1 MILFYR
7 RDVFHSDSHFTNRN
21 DGFYLSQWWTLLI
34 ELKVSIISIAFLSI
48 DRCTHRN
55 FHIDRTI
62 KKHRLIDVTYR
73 SIDTYE
79 APYGKKLI
87 LFYRHDV
94 FHSDS
99 HFTNRNDGFYLSQWW
114 TLLIELK
121 VSIISIAF
129 LSIDRCTHRN
139 FHIDRTIKKHRLI
152 DVMYRSIDTKGPSI
166 DTKGP
171 SIDTKGPSIDAKGPS
186 IDRYEGMERR
196 LGQNYGTPFRSK
208 FVVSI

>member
-1 MILFYR
+1 MCVRVCVRVCVCARACVCVRACVRGKMIKYSHRTQEYNKNNKKVRFKHIRVR
-7 RDVFHSDSHFTNRN
+7 RGFFFVFSFD
-21 DGFYLSQWWTLLI
+21 Y
-34 ELKVSIISIAFLSI
+34 
-48 DRCTHRN
+48 
-55 FHIDRTI
+55 
-62 KKHRLIDVTYR
+62 
-73 SIDTYE
+73 YE
-79 APYGKKLI
+79 APYGTKLI

-139 FHIDRTIKKHRLI
+139 FHIDRTIKKHRLV

-171 SIDTKGPSIDAKGPS
+171 SIDTKGPSIDTKGPS
-186 IDRYEGMERR
+186 IDT
-196 LGQNYGTPFRSK
+196 N
-208 FVVSI
+208 

>member
-1 MILFYR
+1 MARKHAGKHTIQIVYGRLWVWTLHWYEAPYGTKLILFYR

-62 KKHRLIDVTYR
+62 K
-73 SIDTYE
+73 E
-79 APYGKKLI
+79 
-87 LFYRHDV
+87 
-94 FHSDS
+94 
-99 HFTNRNDGFYLSQWW
+99 
-114 TLLIELK
+114 
-121 VSIISIAF
+121 
-129 LSIDRCTHRN
+129 
-139 FHIDRTIKKHRLI
+139 HRLI

-171 SIDTKGPSIDAKGPS
+171 SIDTKGPSIDTK
-186 IDRYEGMERR
+186 
-196 LGQNYGTPFRSK
+196 YGTPFRSK

>member
-1 MILFYR
+1 M
-7 RDVFHSDSHFTNRN
+7 RDARN
-21 DGFYLSQWWTLLI
+21 
-34 ELKVSIISIAFLSI
+34 
-48 DRCTHRN
+48 
-55 FHIDRTI
+55 
-62 KKHRLIDVTYR
+62 
-73 SIDTYE
+73 YE
-79 APYGKKLI
+79 APYGTKLI

-171 SIDTKGPSIDAKGPS
+171 SIDTKGPSIDTKGPSIDTKGPSIDEKGPS
-186 IDRYEGMERR
+186 IDRYEGSIAIDTKGPSIDTKGRSIVIDTKGSSIHARVMRID
-196 LGQNYGTPFRSK
+196 GTPA
-208 FVVSI
+208 

>member
-1 MILFYR
+1 MPSRNRKKRSKQRAEYLQKQDDVLSQENYEAPYRTKLIFFYR

-62 KKHRLIDVTYR
+62 TKHRLIDLMYR
-73 SIDTYE
+73 SIDTKG
-79 APYGKKLI
+79 P
-87 LFYRHDV
+87 
-94 FHSDS
+94 
-99 HFTNRNDGFYLSQWW
+99 
-114 TLLIELK
+114 
-121 VSIISIAF
+121 
-129 LSIDRCTHRN
+129 
-139 FHIDRTIKKHRLI
+139 
-152 DVMYRSIDTKGPSI
+152 SIDTKGPSI

-186 IDRYEGMERR
+186 IDRYEG
-196 LGQNYGTPFRSK
+196 
-208 FVVSI
+208 SIAIDTKGPS

>member
-1 MILFYR
+1 MSHTALHKVLFHYEAPYGTKLIFFYR

-62 KKHRLIDVTYR
+62 TKHRLIDLMYR
-73 SIDTYE
+73 SIDTKG
-79 APYGKKLI
+79 P
-87 LFYRHDV
+87 
-94 FHSDS
+94 
-99 HFTNRNDGFYLSQWW
+99 
-114 TLLIELK
+114 
-121 VSIISIAF
+121 
-129 LSIDRCTHRN
+129 SIDTKGPS
-139 FHIDRTIKKHRLI
+139 IDTKGP
-152 DVMYRSIDTKGPSI
+152 SIDTKGPSI

-186 IDRYEGMERR
+186 IDRYEG
-196 LGQNYGTPFRSK
+196 
-208 FVVSI
+208 SIAIDTKGPS

>member
-1 MILFYR
+1 MQY
-7 RDVFHSDSHFTNRN
+7 
-21 DGFYLSQWWTLLI
+21 SQLP
-34 ELKVSIISIAFLSI
+34 
-48 DRCTHRN
+48 N
-55 FHIDRTI
+55 M
-62 KKHRLIDVTYR
+62 
-73 SIDTYE
+73 YE
-79 APYGKKLI
+79 APYGTKLI
-87 LFYRHDV
+87 LFYRRDV

-152 DVMYRSIDTKGPSI
+152 DVMYRSIDTKKGPSI

-171 SIDTKGPSIDAKGPS
+171 SIDTKQWRGGYLLTGGALAYFGAPPPTGATRK
-186 IDRYEGMERR
+186 
-196 LGQNYGTPFRSK
+196 LRSY
-208 FVVSI
+208 V

>member
-1 MILFYR
+1 MDYITATWKVGLG
-7 RDVFHSDSHFTNRN
+7 NKN
-21 DGFYLSQWWTLLI
+21 DAL
-34 ELKVSIISIAFLSI
+34 VP
-48 DRCTHRN
+48 
-55 FHIDRTI
+55 
-62 KKHRLIDVTYR
+62 
-73 SIDTYE
+73 YE
-79 APYGKKLI
+79 APYGTKLI
-87 LFYRHDV
+87 FFYRHDV

-129 LSIDRCTHRN
+129 LSIDSCTHRN

-171 SIDTKGPSIDAKGPS
+171 SIDTKGPSIDTKGPS
-186 IDRYEGMERR
+186 IDTKGPSRSIRR
-196 LGQNYGTPFRSK
+196 VHRSIRR
-208 FVVSI
+208 VGHAHRWNASISV

>member
-1 MILFYR
+1 MKKRSIEDDRRHYCNDCFPSIEVCCQIETTNFDLNGYEAPYGTKLIFFYR

-62 KKHRLIDVTYR
+62 TKHRLIDLMYR
-73 SIDTYE
+73 SIDTKG
-79 APYGKKLI
+79 P
-87 LFYRHDV
+87 
-94 FHSDS
+94 
-99 HFTNRNDGFYLSQWW
+99 
-114 TLLIELK
+114 
-121 VSIISIAF
+121 
-129 LSIDRCTHRN
+129 
-139 FHIDRTIKKHRLI
+139 
-152 DVMYRSIDTKGPSI
+152 SIDTKGPSI

-186 IDRYEGMERR
+186 IDRYEG
-196 LGQNYGTPFRSK
+196 
-208 FVVSI
+208 SIAIDTKGPS

>member
-1 MILFYR
+1 MFFIR
-7 RDVFHSDSHFTNRN
+7 IV
-21 DGFYLSQWWTLLI
+21 
-34 ELKVSIISIAFLSI
+34 
-48 DRCTHRN
+48 
-55 FHIDRTI
+55 
-62 KKHRLIDVTYR
+62 
-73 SIDTYE
+73 
-79 APYGKKLI
+79 
-87 LFYRHDV
+87 
-94 FHSDS
+94 
-99 HFTNRNDGFYLSQWW
+99 NRNDGFYLSQWW

-186 IDRYEGMERR
+186 IDRYEGFIDRSIRR
-196 LGQNYGTPFRSK
+196 VHRDRYEG
-208 FVVSI
+208 SIDRYEGSVHRDRYEGFIDPCEGHAHRWNASISV

>member
-1 MILFYR
+1 MERRTRRIDTGRVSIYEAPYGTKLIFFYR

-62 KKHRLIDVTYR
+62 TKHRLIDLMYR
-73 SIDTYE
+73 SIDTKG
-79 APYGKKLI
+79 P
-87 LFYRHDV
+87 
-94 FHSDS
+94 
-99 HFTNRNDGFYLSQWW
+99 
-114 TLLIELK
+114 
-121 VSIISIAF
+121 
-129 LSIDRCTHRN
+129 SIDTKGPS
-139 FHIDRTIKKHRLI
+139 IDTKGPSI
-152 DVMYRSIDTKGPSI
+152 DTKGPSIDTKGPSI

-186 IDRYEGMERR
+186 IDRYEG
-196 LGQNYGTPFRSK
+196 
-208 FVVSI
+208 SIAIDTKGPS

>member
-1 MILFYR
+1 MYGFFAGHLPAVYYEAPYGTKLILFYR

-73 SIDTYE
+73 SIDT
-79 APYGKKLI
+79 
-87 LFYRHDV
+87 
-94 FHSDS
+94 
-99 HFTNRNDGFYLSQWW
+99 
-114 TLLIELK
+114 
-121 VSIISIAF
+121 
-129 LSIDRCTHRN
+129 
-139 FHIDRTIKKHRLI
+139 
-152 DVMYRSIDTKGPSI
+152 KGPSI

-186 IDRYEGMERR
+186 IDRSIRRVHRDRYEG
-196 LGQNYGTPFRSK
+196 
-208 FVVSI
+208 SIDRYEGSVHRDRYETHVKLAQHSVAAH

>member
-7 RDVFHSDSHFTNRN
+7 R
-21 DGFYLSQWWTLLI
+21 
-34 ELKVSIISIAFLSI
+34 
-48 DRCTHRN
+48 
-55 FHIDRTI
+55 
-62 KKHRLIDVTYR
+62 
-73 SIDTYE
+73 
-79 APYGKKLI
+79 
-87 LFYRHDV
+87 DV

-171 SIDTKGPSIDAKGPS
+171 SIDTKGPSIDTKGPSIDTKGPSIDAKGPS
-186 IDRYEGMERR
+186 IDRYDGSIAIDTKGPSIDTKGRSIVIDTKGSSIHARVMRID
-196 LGQNYGTPFRSK
+196 GTPA
-208 FVVSI
+208 

>member
-1 MILFYR
+1 MIVR
-7 RDVFHSDSHFTNRN
+7 SMIVR
-21 DGFYLSQWWTLLI
+21 
-34 ELKVSIISIAFLSI
+34 SIDDRAI
-48 DRCTHRN
+48 DRCVN
-55 FHIDRTI
+55 DR
-62 KKHRLIDVTYR
+62 L
-73 SIDTYE
+73 YE
-79 APYGKKLI
+79 APYGTKLI
-87 LFYRHDV
+87 LFYRHDF

-152 DVMYRSIDTKGPSI
+152 DVMYRSIDTKVHRSIRRVHRSIRRVHRSIRRVHRSIRRVHRSMRRVHRSI

-171 SIDTKGPSIDAKGPS
+171 SRSIRRVHRSIRRVGPS
-186 IDRYEGMERR
+186 
-196 LGQNYGTPFRSK
+196 
-208 FVVSI
+208 

>member
-1 MILFYR
+1 MQTQKRNGQLNGNVIGYEAPYGTKLIFSYR

-62 KKHRLIDVTYR
+62 TKHRLIDLMYR
-73 SIDTYE
+73 SIDTKG
-79 APYGKKLI
+79 P
-87 LFYRHDV
+87 
-94 FHSDS
+94 
-99 HFTNRNDGFYLSQWW
+99 
-114 TLLIELK
+114 
-121 VSIISIAF
+121 
-129 LSIDRCTHRN
+129 
-139 FHIDRTIKKHRLI
+139 
-152 DVMYRSIDTKGPSI
+152 SIDTKGPSI

-186 IDRYEGMERR
+186 IDRYEG
-196 LGQNYGTPFRSK
+196 
-208 FVVSI
+208 SIAIDTKGPS

>member
-1 MILFYR
+1 M
-7 RDVFHSDSHFTNRN
+7 
-21 DGFYLSQWWTLLI
+21 
-34 ELKVSIISIAFLSI
+34 K
-48 DRCTHRN
+48 
-55 FHIDRTI
+55 
-62 KKHRLIDVTYR
+62 
-73 SIDTYE
+73 YE
-79 APYGKKLI
+79 APYGTKLI

-139 FHIDRTIKKHRLI
+139 FHIDRTIKKHRLM

-171 SIDTKGPSIDAKGPS
+171 VSIDGPFVSIDGPFVSIDGPFVSIDGPFVS
-186 IDRYEGMERR
+186 IDRYITSINRCF
-196 LGQNYGTPFRSK
+196 LIVRS
-208 FVVSI
+208 I

>member
-1 MILFYR
+1 MACVYGTPNESTFVIFICW
-7 RDVFHSDSHFTNRN
+7 SIPN
-21 DGFYLSQWWTLLI
+21 LSMQNTMP
-34 ELKVSIISIAFLSI
+34 
-48 DRCTHRN
+48 CH
-55 FHIDRTI
+55 
-62 KKHRLIDVTYR
+62 
-73 SIDTYE
+73 YE
-79 APYGKKLI
+79 APYGTRLI
-87 LFYRHDV
+87 FFYRHDA
-94 FHSDS
+94 FYSDS

-171 SIDTKGPSIDAKGPS
+171 SIDTKGPSIDTKGPSIDAS
-186 IDRYEGMERR
+186 IDRYEGSIAIDTKGPSIDTKGRSIVIDTKGSSIHARVMRID
-196 LGQNYGTPFRSK
+196 GTPA
-208 FVVSI
+208 

>member
-1 MILFYR
+1 MDPSYRSIDGPFASIDGPFVSIDGPFVSIDGPFVSIDGPFVYEAPYRTKLIFFYR

-62 KKHRLIDVTYR
+62 TKHRLID
-73 SIDTYE
+73 
-79 APYGKKLI
+79 L
-87 LFYRHDV
+87 
-94 FHSDS
+94 
-99 HFTNRNDGFYLSQWW
+99 
-114 TLLIELK
+114 
-121 VSIISIAF
+121 
-129 LSIDRCTHRN
+129 
-139 FHIDRTIKKHRLI
+139 
-152 DVMYRSIDTKGPSI
+152 MYRSIDTKGPSI

-186 IDRYEGMERR
+186 IDRYEG
-196 LGQNYGTPFRSK
+196 
-208 FVVSI
+208 SIAIDTKGPS